1 MNWLTLRWQVEA
13 STFINTGF
21 TTYLLMLVLKDFNC
35 KTKFPFLVGNTVRS
49 IWQYN
54 VIIHVL
60 NTVIIGRMLADGR

>member
-1 MNWLTLRWQVEA
+1 VNWLTLRWQVEA

-21 TTYLLMLVLKDFNC
+21 TDYLLILVFKAFNC
-35 KTKFPFLVGNTVRS
+35 KTNFPFLVGNTVRS
-49 IWQYN
+49 KWKYK